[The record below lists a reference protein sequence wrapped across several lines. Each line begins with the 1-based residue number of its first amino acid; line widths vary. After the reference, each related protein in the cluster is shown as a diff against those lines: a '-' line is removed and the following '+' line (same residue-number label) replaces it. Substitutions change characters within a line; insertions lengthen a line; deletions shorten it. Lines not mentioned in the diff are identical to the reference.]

1 MQTLTDREQQIVALL
16 IEGCRNREIARKF
29 GTREQT
35 VKNQLTRIFEK
46 TATRS
51 RLELVLFALKKGHQ
65 PEGIRTAQ
73 RRVSHLQP
81 A

>member
-1 MQTLTDREQQIVALL
+1 MDTLTEREQQIVALL
-16 IEGCRNREIARKF
+16 IEGCRNREIAKEF

-51 RLELVLFALKKGHQ
+51 RLELVLLAIRRGYQ
-65 PEGIRTAQ
+65 PGMIRTVPRRAPQAQ
-73 RRVSHLQP
+73 T